1 MHQKLRSLDNCLRLL
16 YHIVGGQTH
25 TWSESN
31 PRVKDAV
38 KLAKKECI
46 DHISK
51 NCGFLVDCP
60 TSIGGNTNTGP
71 VAQKFFSPQHRANI
85 VSLIRNTQ
93 HRIAFAEVLSNFNKL
108 LPITQCSDRHKV
120 VHAVKV
126 KELGQQLMVH
136 YKLNFPFAM
145 LSPSVHQ
152 MAAHSWQLFE
162 MVSGQPIAV
171 YAEQSSEAWNK
182 YIRAYKSGA
191 GARARQCSIKL
202 NTRDIFVRMLL
213 QSHPITASKRK
224 MVSCKKCKEYGHT
237 VRSCPLNLSYCLES
251 EQSDIDSCYF
261 KY

>member
-60 TSIGGNTNTGP
+60 TSIGGNTNTSP
-71 VAQKFFSPQHRANI
+71 VAQKFFSPQHRSNI

-136 YKLNFPFAM
+136 YKLNFPFA
-145 LSPSVHQ
+145 
-152 MAAHSWQLFE
+152 
-162 MVSGQPIAV
+162 
-171 YAEQSSEAWNK
+171 
-182 YIRAYKSGA
+182 
-191 GARARQCSIKL
+191 
-202 NTRDIFVRMLL
+202 
-213 QSHPITASKRK
+213 SKRK